1 MGIRS
6 VGIIL
11 CFLTLAVEARPISYS
26 GGSTLMAFS
35 DNMKNSIYYHY
46 SPNYKYSLGVEAL
59 KDKHLDKNHAYFRLT
74 YLLNR
79 KNTKQSQRNLYFQSG
94 ISSEGLDSHF
104 YGIHGDWETRRWFT
118 GFGYKQVK
126 TDLEDYSS
134 QYIQL
139 GIAPY
144 LGEYGDLHTWI
155 ILKSKKNSL
164 LDDWST
170 YPVLKFF
177 KGDFLIELGY
187 SDKTQWDIHAIYRF

>member
-1 MGIRS
+1 MPIGS
-6 VGIIL
+6 
-11 CFLTLAVEARPISYS
+11 TRPIFINFKLQILT
-26 GGSTLMAFS
+26 GSR
-35 DNMKNSIYYHY
+35 
-46 SPNYKYSLGVEAL
+46 SPKRQAT
-59 KDKHLDKNHAYFRLT
+59 F
-74 YLLNR
+74 NR
-79 KNTKQSQRNLYFQSG
+79 KNTQQSQRNLYFQSG
-94 ISSEGLDSHF
+94 VSSEGLDSHF

-139 GIAPY
+139 GVAPY

-155 ILKSKKNSL
+155 MLKSKKNSL

-187 SDKTQWDIHAIYRF
+187 SDKKYRKHEKTLSQCENTGS